1 MENQQHTTQLHIQAQ
16 LLHNLT
22 LTTGLGRLAS
32 LHGAAGKNPAVL
44 IVRLHQQH
52 LAALITN
59 QRARRQTA
67 RRQGG
72 DKSLQLFIAQIGIL
86 HGFFPLAVGF
96 LRSALPDAT
105 HYTQG
110 TLTQSRGCL
119 LHGRGGILH
128 RAVVALT

>member
-1 MENQQHTTQLHIQAQ
+1 MENQQHATQLQVQAQ

-22 LTTGLGRLAS
+22 LATGLGGLAR
-32 LHGAAGKNPAVL
+32 LHGTAGKNPAVL

-119 LHGRGGILH
+119 LRGRGGILH